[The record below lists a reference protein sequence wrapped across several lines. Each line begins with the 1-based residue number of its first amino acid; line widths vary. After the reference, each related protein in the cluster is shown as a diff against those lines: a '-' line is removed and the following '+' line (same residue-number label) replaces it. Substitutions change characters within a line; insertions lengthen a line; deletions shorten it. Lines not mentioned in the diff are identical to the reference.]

1 MEQTARDLGDAG
13 RDDLYGYGALDAA
26 AALGYESAQGGDD
39 DDDASAIPTSTLPT
53 DGYVTGAATRDA
65 IPALLILGVASVEE
79 SGQFVGTTRWYSWSR
94 PRYYL
99 AASGYNVSPDPYLV
113 NLALGSM

>member
-26 AALGYESAQGGDD
+26 AALGCESAQDGDD
-39 DDDASAIPTSTLPT
+39 DEVSAIPTSTLPT

-79 SGQFVGTTRWYSWSR
+79 SGQFVNTTRWYSWSR